1 MPKGKNASY
10 RYRLIDEALRNTGK
24 RWVYNDLHQYICE
37 KLEEEFD
44 VNLDGNKE
52 RSVSKRQLDDDIAI
66 MRKDPPQG
74 YSAPIVK
81 KDGYVYY
88 EDPDFSINNN
98 PLNITDIE
106 SLTEILRMI
115 KPFQALPHL
124 RELESIIGKVTGAL
138 SLNIGD
144 QIIELE
150 HNAQAKGLHNIE
162 KLYRLIKDG
171 CELEIQYQP
180 FAFDQS
186 VQYTL
191 NPYMIKEYNNR
202 WFLIGSLS
210 EDNTFVVVAL
220 DRILNVT
227 ETGRQSDIQRKDELV
242 ALQHQIIGVSINHD
256 QTPVKILLWAN
267 PEQTPYISTKP
278 IHPSQQLV
286 SIQEDGAIFS
296 YLLIPNFE
304 LEQTL
309 LMFGERVKVLQPP
322 EVAQRIRERL
332 AKASSLYNS
341 FD

>member
-10 RYRLIDEALRNTGK
+10 RYRLIDEALRNTGR
-24 RWVYNDLHQYICE
+24 RWAYNDLHHYICE

-52 RSVSKRQLDDDIAI
+52 NAVSKRQLDDDIAI

-98 PLNITDIE
+98 PLNITDID

-124 RELESIIGKVTGAL
+124 RELESILGKVTGAL

-150 HNAQAKGLHNIE
+150 HNAQAQGLHNIE
-162 KLYRLIKDG
+162 KLYRLIREG
-171 CELEIQYQP
+171 CELEIEYKP
-180 FAFDQS
+180 FAFDQP
-186 VQYTL
+186 VQHVF
-191 NPYMIKEYNNR
+191 NPFMIKEYNNR
-202 WFLIGSLS
+202 WFLIGSLA
-210 EDNTFVVVAL
+210 EDQTFVVMAL
-220 DRILNVT
+220 DRILGIK
-227 ETGRQSDIQRKDELV
+227 ETGKSSDVSRKDELI
-242 ALQHQIIGVSINHD
+242 ALQKQIVGVSV
-256 QTPVKILLWAN
+256 TPDHKPVEILIWSN
-267 PEQTPYISTKP
+267 PEQTPYLITKP

-286 SIQEDGAIFS
+286 DNQCTGSVFS
-296 YLLIPNFE
+296 LQLIPNFE

-322 EVAQRIRERL
+322 ELAQRIRERL